1 MESVSNKKNKPN
13 WLFRSLIGVSVVIHA
28 FVFMHIAGIY
38 HSSALSFIELTME
51 DLSKPFSRNIPRP
64 RLKPKDIKKPREMQK
79 IEIKKRVMPSF
90 KPIKVARVDNNIS
103 NGIAENISSSDL
115 LGGSG
120 LDLAGWDPN
129 AMAGL
134 KEILTRKDYLEL
146 IQLRIESHKKYPKM
160 AKMKRIEGRTSVQF
174 TIALNG
180 TISGLSIVTGSRNK
194 SLDDAA
200 LAAVEDSSPFPRPPL
215 KLFSGPIPLEITIVF
230 ETT

>member
-1 MESVSNKKNKPN
+1 MSVRKNKPN
-13 WLFRSLIGVSVVIHA
+13 WLFRSLIGISIVIHA
-28 FVFMHIAGIY
+28 FIFMHVAGIY

-51 DLSKPFSRNIPRP
+51 DLSKPFSRDIPRP
-64 RLKPKDIKKPREMQK
+64 RLKPKDIKKPREMKK
-79 IEIKKRVMPSF
+79 IELKKRVMPSF
-90 KPIKVARVDNNIS
+90 KPMKVDRIDNNIS
-103 NGIAENISSSDL
+103 SGIAENIGTSDL
-115 LGGSG
+115 LDGSG

-134 KEILTRKDYLEL
+134 KEILTRKDYFEL
-146 IQLRIESHKKYPKM
+146 IQLRIESHKVYPNM

-174 TIALNG
+174 IIALNG
-180 TISGLSIVTGSRNK
+180 TISGLSIVTSSRNK

-200 LAAVEDSSPFPRPPL
+200 IAAVEDSSPFPRPPL